1 MRVLQINAVYNT
13 GSTGRA
19 TAELHKALAEN
30 GIDSYVAYSKTNNA
44 DGKNLYRIGSAL
56 DVKLHGLLSRL
67 SGKQAYF
74 SRFATKRLIDYMD
87 EIKPDVVHFG
97 NLHGNYINL
106 PMLMKYLSKKGI
118 SVVITFHDFW
128 FITGKCVHFTSSG
141 CDKWQTHCENCPNL
155 QSGNP
160 TWFFDRTKT
169 LFSDKQKMFLSL
181 KKLSFVGVS
190 EWVTDQLR
198 KSPLSQNADTVT
210 IYNWIDF
217 EKFYPR
223 QTDNMR
229 KKLGLKDKFTVVGVS
244 SVWQESKGFDSFI
257 KLARE
262 MPEITVVLVGKI
274 EGNPSLP
281 ENIKAVGQTENVGQ
295 LAEIY
300 SAADAFV
307 TFSLEETFGLVS
319 AEALSCG
326 TPVICY
332 DSTANREIV
341 GEGCGYVCEKRNF
354 AQVVEA
360 LNEVKCKGKNF
371 YSDKCVEFAHENFD
385 KEKNINKY
393 IELYKKSVNGNG

>member
-13 GSTGRA
+13 GSTGRT

-74 SRFATKRLIDYMD
+74 SRFATKGLIDYMD
-87 EIKPDVVHFG
+87 EIKPDVVHLR

-106 PMLMKYLSKKGI
+106 PMLTKYLEEKEI
-118 SVVITFHDFW
+118 PVVITFHDFW

-169 LFSDKQKMFLSL
+169 LFSDKEKMFSSL

-198 KSPLSQNADTVT
+198 KSPLSENADTVT

-217 EKFYPR
+217 GKFYPR
-223 QTDNMR
+223 QPDNVR
-229 KKLGLKDKFTVVGVS
+229 EKLGLKDKFTVVGVA
-244 SVWQESKGFDSFI
+244 SVWQEAKGFDSFI

-262 MPEITVVLVGKI
+262 MPEITVLLVGKI

-307 TFSLEETFGLVS
+307 TFSLEETFGKVS

-332 DSTANREIV
+332 NSTANPEIV
-341 GEGCGYVCEKRNF
+341 GEGCGYVCEKGNF
-354 AQVVEA
+354 AQVIES
-360 LNEVKCKGKNF
+360 LNGIRCKGKNF
-371 YSDKCVEFAHENFD
+371 YSNKCVEFAHENFD